1 MTSAITSKR
10 PRMPRDEA
18 IRLGKEIYKRDILPK
33 VKDNHFGEYVAIE
46 VKTGDWEI
54 ADSTMDAVDRLRA
67 RNPES
72 DDILCERVGFRTA
85 RSFGGS
91 SRSLIK

>member
-1 MTSAITSKR
+1 
-10 PRMPRDEA
+10 
-18 IRLGKEIYKRDILPK
+18 
-33 VKDNHFGEYVAIE
+33 
-46 VKTGDWEI
+46 
-54 ADSTMDAVDRLRA
+54 MDAVDRLRA